1 MKRLIAAGIVA
12 SLLVV
17 ASLVPQAQNANP
29 MMDAVK
35 AQWTP
40 IRGWLLKTAA
50 KVPDEVWGFKAT
62 PEVRTFGQ
70 IMGHVI
76 DAQVL
81 FCSTA
86 SGEKGPQLNAEKAMT
101 TKAQLSK
108 ALDESTAF
116 CDKAIAGMDDKKGL
130 ENIKFFIG
138 GSSPRALILSFNTGH
153 SYEHYGNLVTYMRLN
168 KIVPPSSEPSP
179 GRGGQE

>member
-1 MKRLIAAGIVA
+1 MKRLIPGCLVALLMVFVAAF
-12 SLLVV
+12 
-17 ASLVPQAQNANP
+17 QAQSANP

-40 IRGWLLKTAA
+40 IKGFLLKTAV
-50 KVPDEVWGFKAT
+50 KVPDEVWAFKAT
-62 PEVRTFGQ
+62 PEVRTFAQ
-70 IMGHVI
+70 ILGHIV
-76 DAQVL
+76 DSQVL

-86 SGEKGPQLNAEKAMT
+86 SGEKGPQLNAEKTMT

-108 ALDESTAF
+108 ALEESTAF
-116 CDKAIAGMDDKKGL
+116 CDKVIAGMDDKKGL

-179 GRGGQE
+179 GRGGAN